1 VAQAIDFLACHA
13 DPTRIAGMD
22 PIMTLLLSVAAG
34 TVKVEEAHA
43 NMTRWV
49 NNASLV
55 ITTQSQPA

>member
-1 VAQAIDFLACHA
+1 
-13 DPTRIAGMD
+13 MD

-55 ITTQSQPA
+55 ITTHSQPA